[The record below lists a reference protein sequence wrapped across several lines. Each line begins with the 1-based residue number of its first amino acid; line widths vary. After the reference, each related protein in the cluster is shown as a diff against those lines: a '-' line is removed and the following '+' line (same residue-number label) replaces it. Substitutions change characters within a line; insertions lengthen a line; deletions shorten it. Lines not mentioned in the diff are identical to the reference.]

1 MLRYKGINFLIFG
14 KLWRDSLD
22 GLAHLMVE
30 YVSSFTIVNI
40 GKKLRIGLKLSLLLL
55 LNKKERA
62 RFLRLLVFL
71 I

>member
-14 KLWRDSLD
+14 KLWRGSLD

-30 YVSSFTIVNI
+30 YVSSFTIVSI
-40 GKKLRIGLKLSLLLL
+40 SKKLKIGPKLSLLLSLNREGSAGFLKL
-55 LNKKERA
+55 LA
-62 RFLRLLVFL
+62 SL